1 MRLTIYRPNET
12 ELIKGCIRGD
22 RNAQKQLYDIYSPLM
37 YPVCLRY
44 MKNSMEA
51 EDVLVIAFTR
61 IFEKISQF
69 KATGSLEGWIKRIV
83 INVALMHLRKQ
94 RTMFVISDMEV
105 EDMDRADGSNYDYVQ
120 EEELFSMLDR
130 LPPGYRSVF
139 NLYAIDGFSHKEIAS
154 HLGISENTSKSQF
167 SRARVFL
174 QKLLKSEELPNT
186 KKHDVTN

>member
-1 MRLTIYRPNET
+1 MRLTNYRPSET
-12 ELIKGCIRGD
+12 ELINGCIRGD
-22 RNAQKQLYDIYSPLM
+22 REAQKRVYDLYSPLM

-44 MKNSMEA
+44 MKNTVEA

-61 IFEKISQF
+61 IFEKINQF

-83 INVALMHLRKQ
+83 INEALMHLRKQ
-94 RTMFVISDMEV
+94 RTMFVISDMEI
-105 EDMDRADGSNYDYVQ
+105 EDVDRADDNIYNYL
-120 EEELFSMLDR
+120 EAEELFSMLDK

-139 NLYAIDGFSHKEIAS
+139 NLYAIDGFSHKEIAT

-174 QKLLKSEELPNT
+174 QKLLKSEERINT
-186 KKHDVTN
+186 KKHDVTT

>member
-1 MRLTIYRPNET
+1 MRLTNYRPSET
-12 ELIKGCIRGD
+12 ELINGCIRGD
-22 RNAQKQLYDIYSPLM
+22 REAQKRVYDLYSPLM

-44 MKNSMEA
+44 MKNTVEA

-61 IFEKISQF
+61 IFEKINQF

-83 INVALMHLRKQ
+83 INEALMHLRKQ
-94 RTMFVISDMEV
+94 RTMFVISDMEI
-105 EDMDRADGSNYDYVQ
+105 EDVDRADDNTYNYL
-120 EEELFSMLDR
+120 EAEELFSMLDK

-139 NLYAIDGFSHKEIAS
+139 NLYAIDGFSHKEIAT

-174 QKLLKSEELPNT
+174 QKLLKSEERINT
-186 KKHDVTN
+186 KKHDVTT